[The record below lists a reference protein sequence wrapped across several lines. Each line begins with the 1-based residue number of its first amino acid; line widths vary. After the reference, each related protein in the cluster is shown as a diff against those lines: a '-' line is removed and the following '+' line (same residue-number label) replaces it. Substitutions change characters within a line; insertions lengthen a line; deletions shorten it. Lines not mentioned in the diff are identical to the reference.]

1 MEQRP
6 HLARHYRGLPW
17 LVAIAMF
24 MQMLDVTI
32 LNTAIPAMATQ
43 LGTSPFSLHAVIL
56 AYGLA
61 VAVCTPASGWLADRF
76 GNRRVFAG
84 SLLLFTAASL
94 AAGLS
99 QSLGFLVVVRVL
111 QGAGAALMVPVGLA
125 TILHHYPRD
134 RYLRVMNYV
143 TIPGLV
149 GPLAGPLLG
158 GWLTE
163 YASWRWIFFINVPVG
178 VLGLMLI
185 RRCMPDYRQ
194 VSAHRFDTFGFVLFA
209 GGIALLTTALDALGQ
224 NAWPTSV
231 ALPLALLALVPLWLC
246 TRHFGRHPAPLFSPA
261 LWQQRGYRAGILA
274 TLLGRLGTGAVPL
287 LVPLQL
293 QLALG
298 FSPTKAGIYI
308 GVASIG
314 AIGAKPLMPMLIR
327 RCGRAR
333 LLTATNVLLA
343 LATWAFGWLTPDS
356 AGVLIL
362 LLLLLNGALNS
373 TQYTVLNAATVTE
386 LTPGLTNMG
395 NTGWITAM
403 QLSMAFGIAVGSLLL
418 AALAPAGHAGTA
430 LLPAFHWTFA
440 VLAVLTL
447 VAVWFGR
454 AVRERPADA

>member
-1 MEQRP
+1 MEART
-6 HLARHYRGLPW
+6 HITRHYRGLPW

-32 LNTAIPAMATQ
+32 LNTAIPAMAAQ

-76 GNRRVFAG
+76 GSRRVFAG

-94 AAGLS
+94 AAGFS

-111 QGAGAALMVPVGLA
+111 QGAGAALMMPVGLA
-125 TILHHYPRD
+125 TILHHYPRE

-149 GPLAGPLLG
+149 GPLLGPLLG
-158 GWLTE
+158 GWLAE

-178 VLGLMLI
+178 VLGLLLI
-185 RRCMPDYRQ
+185 RRCMPDYRH
-194 VSAHRFDTFGFVLFA
+194 SDAKRFDTLGFLLFA
-209 GGIALLTTALDALGQ
+209 GGIAVLTTALDALGQ
-224 NAWPTSV
+224 KALPVSL
-231 ALPLALLALVPLWLC
+231 ALPLALAALIPLWLC

-261 LWQQRGYRAGILA
+261 LWQQGGYRAGILA

-298 FSPTKAGIYI
+298 FSPTKAGLYI

-314 AIGAKPLMPMLIR
+314 AIGAKPLMPALIR
-327 RCGRAR
+327 LFGRAR
-333 LLTATNVLLA
+333 LLTATNILLA
-343 LATWAFGWLTPDS
+343 LATWAFGWLKPDS
-356 AGVLIL
+356 AGVQIVA
-362 LLLLLNGALNS
+362 LLLLNGALNS

-386 LTPGLTNMG
+386 LPPRTPIWAT
-395 NTGWITAM
+395 
-403 QLSMAFGIAVGSLLL
+403 
-418 AALAPAGHAGTA
+418 PAGSPRCSCRWPSA
-430 LLPAFHWTFA
+430 LPSAACCWRR
-440 VLAVLTL
+440 
-447 VAVWFGR
+447 WR
-454 AVRERPADA
+454 RPASVAKPCCRRFTGPSPRSPC